1 MQWERRKII
10 KWYPKFAEII
20 EEDWRRRTEC
30 PEKIQD
36 KIEQYENCIW
46 KWRET
51 DKEFGGDDKV
61 GEQ

>member
-1 MQWERRKII
+1 MQWERRETI

-20 EEDWRRRTEC
+20 KEDRRRRAEC
-30 PEKIQD
+30 PEKVQD

-51 DKEFGGDDKV
+51 DKEFVGNDRA

>member
-1 MQWERRKII
+1 MRKKKNYQMISKI
-10 KWYPKFAEII
+10 YWNN
-20 EEDWRRRTEC
+20 WRRLKKKNRVSW
-30 PEKIQD
+30 KIQD